1 MVVTKC
7 DLVPLNQVLPVFVQY
22 LPLREDFEE
31 NFAVFR
37 CIQTIYQHG
46 DQVLVPFLEK
56 IIAVGLEVL
65 YKKQYPSDETRDFI
79 FTFIK
84 QVRQD
89 FPDKF
94 NLVASSSPEMANFVL
109 SLN

>member
-1 MVVTKC
+1 MIVTKC

-46 DQVLVPFLEK
+46 DQVLVPFFEK
-56 IIAVGLEVL
+56 IIGVGLEVL
-65 YKKQYPSDETRDFI
+65 YKKQYSSDETRDFI
-79 FTFIK
+79 LSFLR

-89 FPDKF
+89 FPDIF
-94 NLVASSSPEMANFVL
+94 NNVTLSSETLAVYVL
-109 SLN
+109 LLN